1 MRLNE
6 VLRFKSH
13 SLSQVL
19 AFDMKIHLRKGM
31 EVNEEELVVLEPL
44 EVGDQGLVEDDLEGG
59 V

>member
-1 MRLNE
+1 
-6 VLRFKSH
+6 
-13 SLSQVL
+13 
-19 AFDMKIHLRKGM
+19 M